1 MKTTK
6 IKIYQAMVRWRRSEC
21 GSNVF
26 QAPGFFYFLPGA
38 SDPTGPFM
46 SERNALNHYN
56 RNKPKKKIEDED
68 DE

>member
-6 IKIYQAMVRWRRSEC
+6 IKIHQVMVQWQRSDCE
-21 GSNVF
+21 SDTF

-46 SERNALNHYN
+46 SERTALNHYKQ
-56 RNKPKKKIEDED
+56 NKPEKRKRV
-68 DE
+68 